1 MDMNKLMQQA
11 QQMQA
16 AMQDAQEKLA
26 DRTVEAESGGGA
38 VKVRFNGKQELLSI
52 SIDPSVVDPAE
63 ADLLEDLVLTAVQ
76 AGHRKA
82 GDLAQ
87 EEMSRVAGP
96 MGGGLGGFFGG

>member
-16 AMQDAQEKLA
+16 AMASTQEKLGEIM
-26 DRTVEAESGGGA
+26 VEADSGGGA
-38 VKVRFNGKQELLSI
+38 VKVVFNGKQELQSI
-52 SIDPSVVDPAE
+52 SIDPSVVNADE

-76 AGHRKA
+76 AGHKKA

-87 EEMSRVAGP
+87 KEMSKAAGP
-96 MGGGLGGFFGG
+96 MGGGLGGLL